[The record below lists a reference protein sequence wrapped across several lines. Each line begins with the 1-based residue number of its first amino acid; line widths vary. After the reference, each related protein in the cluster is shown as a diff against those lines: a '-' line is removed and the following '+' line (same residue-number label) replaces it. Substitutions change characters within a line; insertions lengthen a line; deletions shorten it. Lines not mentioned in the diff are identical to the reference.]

1 MLFKGRKE
9 SKLCYGFKFSR
20 PLQRCPN
27 QFLYGLC
34 EIALFRLTMGRKLLD
49 LAQIP
54 PIGFIFFGRSPSTDL
69 GVVQS
74 RVRRPFAKTVGRDEK
89 AHRCGQS
96 FPITVTAVMTVTGRT
111 QVRTHMI
118 GPPRNPDETFPS
130 CPTLPPPLIA
140 NWVAQ
145 ADCRPLRAT
154 PATARHAGRLRTHFV
169 LRMFQL
175 PRCT

>member
-89 AHRCGQS
+89 THRCGQS

-130 CPTLPPPLIA
+130 CPTLPPPLRGHRLTRSSGA
-140 NWVAQ
+140 GFELRV
-145 ADCRPLRAT
+145 RAT
-154 PATARHAGRLRTHFV
+154 PSQVSRSSSHEYTLQI
-169 LRMFQL
+169 M
-175 PRCT
+175 PMD